1 MGNNIKHNIFLPL
14 MTDILPYE
22 LPVLFTNKYFY
33 KFLKSNYD
41 EYYNNICTKFEENKN
56 KNKKIHIY
64 RNNIL
69 NINMFIKSYKKNDNI
84 GLLLLQ
90 QYIDN
95 DSIPMLFHIRKNNN
109 SYRTMSIIHPASQ
122 INICDLY
129 HKYENELLFYTNI
142 GSDFSLRYP
151 YKKEYK
157 YIDVDIILKKYVN
170 IDLESDSESDLI
182 NNNDYSDGEFQ
193 VRYFSYK
200 KYLFINSFYNSPEYK
215 DLEKKFD
222 LCSMFDIKKC
232 FDSIYTHSIAW
243 AVKGIEAAKNN
254 RNINCFENKID
265 KVMRACN
272 WGETHGILIGSEF
285 SRIFAEIILQKIDV
299 EVVKKIE
306 NENTKLKK
314 GIDYAIK
321 RYVDNYFI
329 FANNKDLLKKIRSI
343 YNEKLE
349 QYKLFTNNDKDV
361 LLQRP
366 FITNLSSIKIKINI
380 FFKDILN
387 FNLKNIID
395 EKKYNEILE
404 KSNKNLKYCLDNL
417 RILIN
422 ENNIITYDIS
432 SFINRKLKRYI
443 ECLLQSINNKKNK
456 YLKEIIQNLQL
467 HLDYILDI
475 ASYMYNI
482 GAKYSSTITICKIY
496 YLIMLIAKKIKM
508 PEHYYSKIYTHILI
522 FYEKNYREDFLF
534 EYIELFH
541 ILNILSKKYPLP
553 CIFLYDLIKIHKND
567 ITYIE
572 LMILLLYIKDRK
584 KYKKIKNII
593 LEIIKTKYKESSTLM
608 KSSELFMMFFD
619 IIKCPYIDNSYKKEI
634 IDIVNIPILLDQ
646 NGIHMEYDE
655 IIKNIQSSFY
665 FFEWP
670 NDKINSTGMVL
681 ENNYPIKQL
690 YLKKELHFSS

>member
-41 EYYNNICTKFEENKN
+41 EYYNNICIKFEENKN

-64 RNNIL
+64 RNSIL

-90 QYIDN
+90 QYIDK
-95 DSIPMLFHIRKNNN
+95 DSVPMLFHIRKNNN

-157 YIDVDIILKKYVN
+157 YIDVDMILKKYIN
-170 IDLESDSESDLI
+170 LDLESDSESDLI
-182 NNNDYSDGEFQ
+182 NNEDYSDEEFQ

-265 KVMRACN
+265 KVMQACN

-285 SRIFAEIILQKIDV
+285 SRIFAEIILQKIDI

-306 NENTKLKK
+306 NENVDVNEKLKK
-314 GIDYAIK
+314 GIDYDIK
-321 RYVDNYFI
+321 RYVDNYFV
-329 FANNKDLLKKIRSI
+329 FANNEDVLKKIRHI

-349 QYKLFTNNDKDV
+349 QYKLFTNSDKDV
-361 LLQRP
+361 LLHQP
-366 FITNLSSIKIKINI
+366 FITDLTILKTKINI
-380 FFKDILN
+380 LFKDILN
-387 FNLKNIID
+387 FNIK
-395 EKKYNEILE
+395 NEINE
-404 KSNKNLKYCLDNL
+404 KTYNDIIENSNKNFKYCLNNL
-417 RILIN
+417 RILISEHETSGLN
-422 ENNIITYDIS
+422 IS
-432 SFINRKLKRYI
+432 SFINKKIKRYI
-443 ECLLQSINNKKNK
+443 EYLWQSIHKKKRK
-456 YLKEIIQNLQL
+456 YIDKIINNLQT

-475 ASYMYNI
+475 TGYMYSI
-482 GAKYSSTITICKIY
+482 GANYSSTIITSKIY
-496 YLIMLIAKKIKM
+496 YLIILISKKIKLSNK
-508 PEHYYSKIYTHILI
+508 YYNRIYNDIII
-522 FYEKNYREDFLF
+522 FYNKNYNKTYLF
-534 EYIELFH
+534 EYIELFY
-541 ILNILSKKYPLP
+541 ILDIVSKKHPLP
-553 CIFLYDLIKIHKND
+553 YKFIDNLIQCHKND

-572 LMILLLYIKDRK
+572 LMILLLYIKDK
-584 KYKKIKNII
+584 KEYEKIKNSIV
-593 LEIIKTKYKESSTLM
+593 EIIKTKYKESSTLM

-619 IIKCPYIDNSYKKEI
+619 IIKCPYIDNSSKKEI
-634 IDIVNIPILLDQ
+634 INLVKIPELLTKNRID
-646 NGIHMEYDE
+646 MEYVD
-655 IIKNIQSSFY
+655 IIENI
-665 FFEWP
+665 
-670 NDKINSTGMVL
+670 
-681 ENNYPIKQL
+681 
-690 YLKKELHFSS
+690 

>member
-151 YKKEYK
+151 YKKDYK
-157 YIDVDIILKKYVN
+157 YMDIDMILKKYIN
-170 IDLESDSESDLI
+170 LDLDADSGHDSII
-182 NNNDYSDGEFQ
+182 NDDYTEEEFQ
-193 VRYFSYK
+193 VRYFSYR
-200 KYLFINSFYNSPEYK
+200 KYLYINSFYNSQEYK

-285 SRIFAEIILQKIDV
+285 SRIFAEIILQEIDI

-306 NENTKLKK
+306 NENENENVKLKK
-314 GIDYAIK
+314 GIDYDIK
-321 RYVDNYFI
+321 RYVDNYFV
-329 FANNKDLLKKIRSI
+329 FANNEELLKKIRHI

-349 QYKLFTNNDKDV
+349 QYKLFTNSDKDV
-361 LLQRP
+361 LLHQP
-366 FITNLSSIKIKINI
+366 FITDLTILKTKINI
-380 FFKDILN
+380 LFKDILN
-387 FNLKNIID
+387 FNIKNEID
-395 EKKYNEILE
+395 EKTYNNIIEN
-404 KSNKNLKYCLDNL
+404 SNKNFKYYLNNL
-417 RILIN
+417 RILISEHDISGLN
-422 ENNIITYDIS
+422 IS
-432 SFINRKLKRYI
+432 SFINKKIKRYI
-443 ECLLQSINNKKNK
+443 EYLWQSIHKKKRK
-456 YLKEIIQNLQL
+456 YIDKIINNLQT

-475 ASYMYNI
+475 TGYMYSV
-482 GAKYSSTITICKIY
+482 GANYSSTIITSKIY
-496 YLIMLIAKKIKM
+496 YLIILISKKIKLSNK
-508 PEHYYSKIYTHILI
+508 YYNRIYNDIII
-522 FYEKNYREDFLF
+522 FYDKNYNKTYLF
-534 EYIELFH
+534 EYIELFY
-541 ILNILSKKYPLP
+541 ILDIVSKKHPLP
-553 CIFLYDLIKIHKND
+553 YKFIDNLIQCHKND

-572 LMILLLYIKDRK
+572 LMILLLYIKDK
-584 KYKKIKNII
+584 KEYEKIKNSIV
-593 LEIIKTKYKESSTLM
+593 EIIKTKYKESSTLM

-619 IIKCPYIDNSYKKEI
+619 IIKCPYIDNSSKKEI
-634 IDIVNIPILLDQ
+634 INLVKIPELLTKNRID
-646 NGIHMEYDE
+646 MEYVD
-655 IIKNIQSSFY
+655 IIENIQSSFY

-670 NDKINSTGMVL
+670 AL
-681 ENNYPIKQL
+681 
-690 YLKKELHFSS
+690 

>member
-232 FDSIYTHSIAW
+232 FDSI
-243 AVKGIEAAKNN
+243 
-254 RNINCFENKID
+254 
-265 KVMRACN
+265 
-272 WGETHGILIGSEF
+272 
-285 SRIFAEIILQKIDV
+285 
-299 EVVKKIE
+299 
-306 NENTKLKK
+306 
-314 GIDYAIK
+314 
-321 RYVDNYFI
+321 
-329 FANNKDLLKKIRSI
+329 
-343 YNEKLE
+343 
-349 QYKLFTNNDKDV
+349 
-361 LLQRP
+361 
-366 FITNLSSIKIKINI
+366 
-380 FFKDILN
+380 
-387 FNLKNIID
+387 
-395 EKKYNEILE
+395 
-404 KSNKNLKYCLDNL
+404 
-417 RILIN
+417 
-422 ENNIITYDIS
+422 
-432 SFINRKLKRYI
+432 
-443 ECLLQSINNKKNK
+443 
-456 YLKEIIQNLQL
+456 
-467 HLDYILDI
+467 
-475 ASYMYNI
+475 
-482 GAKYSSTITICKIY
+482 
-496 YLIMLIAKKIKM
+496 
-508 PEHYYSKIYTHILI
+508 
-522 FYEKNYREDFLF
+522 
-534 EYIELFH
+534 
-541 ILNILSKKYPLP
+541 
-553 CIFLYDLIKIHKND
+553 
-567 ITYIE
+567 
-572 LMILLLYIKDRK
+572 
-584 KYKKIKNII
+584 
-593 LEIIKTKYKESSTLM
+593 
-608 KSSELFMMFFD
+608 
-619 IIKCPYIDNSYKKEI
+619 
-634 IDIVNIPILLDQ
+634 
-646 NGIHMEYDE
+646 
-655 IIKNIQSSFY
+655 
-665 FFEWP
+665 
-670 NDKINSTGMVL
+670 
-681 ENNYPIKQL
+681 
-690 YLKKELHFSS
+690 

>member
-41 EYYNNICTKFEENKN
+41 EYYDNICTTFEENKN
-56 KNKKIHIY
+56 KQLNIY

-69 NINMFIKSYKKNDNI
+69 NINMFIKSYGQNDNL

-90 QYIDN
+90 QYIDD
-95 DSIPMLFHIRKNNN
+95 DSIPMLFHIKKNNN
-109 SYRTMSIIHPASQ
+109 AYRTMSIIHPASQ

-129 HKYENELLFYTNI
+129 HKYENEILFYTNK
-142 GSDFSLRYP
+142 GSDFSLRHP
-151 YKKEYK
+151 YKKDYK
-157 YIDVDIILKKYVN
+157 YMDIDMILKKYIN
-170 IDLESDSESDLI
+170 LDLDADSGHDSII
-182 NNNDYSDGEFQ
+182 NDDYTEEEFQ
-193 VRYFSYK
+193 VRYFSYR
-200 KYLFINSFYNSPEYK
+200 KYLYINSFYNSQEYK

-285 SRIFAEIILQKIDV
+285 SRIFAEIILQKIDI

-306 NENTKLKK
+306 IENENVKLKK
-314 GIDYAIK
+314 GIDYDIK
-321 RYVDNYFI
+321 RYVDNYFV
-329 FANNKDLLKKIRSI
+329 FANNEELLKKIRHI

-349 QYKLFTNNDKDV
+349 QYKLFTNSDKDV
-361 LLQRP
+361 LLHQP
-366 FITNLSSIKIKINI
+366 FITDLTILKTKINI
-380 FFKDILN
+380 LFKDILN
-387 FNLKNIID
+387 FNITNEID
-395 EKKYNEILE
+395 EKTYNNIIEN
-404 KSNKNLKYCLDNL
+404 SNKNFKYCLNNL
-417 RILIN
+417 RILISEHDISGLN
-422 ENNIITYDIS
+422 IS
-432 SFINRKLKRYI
+432 SFINKKIKRYI
-443 ECLLQSINNKKNK
+443 EYLWQSIHKKKKK
-456 YLKEIIQNLQL
+456 YINVIINNLQT

-475 ASYMYNI
+475 TSYIYSI
-482 GAKYSSTITICKIY
+482 GANYSSTIITSKIY
-496 YLIMLIAKKIKM
+496 YLIILISKKIKLSNK
-508 PEHYYSKIYTHILI
+508 YYNRIYNDIII
-522 FYEKNYREDFLF
+522 FYDKNYNKTYLF
-534 EYIELFH
+534 EYIELFY
-541 ILNILSKKYPLP
+541 ILDTVSKKNPLP
-553 CIFLYDLIKIHKND
+553 YKFIDNLIQCHKND

-572 LMILLLYIKDRK
+572 LMILLLYIKDK
-584 KYKKIKNII
+584 EEYKNIKNII

-619 IIKCPYIDNSYKKEI
+619 IIRCPYIDNSYKKEI
-634 IDIVNIPILLDQ
+634 IDLVKIPELLNKKEIDM
-646 NGIHMEYDE
+646 GYDD
-655 IIKNIQSSFY
+655 IITNIQSSFY

-670 NDKINSTGMVL
+670 DDRMNSSDIVL